1 MEKQRVLIVEDD
13 SFTRVTLGVT
23 VRALGC
29 DVIGEVDSV
38 TQALRIARDK
48 QPSVAV
54 LDLDLGAGPTGI
66 DLARALRRSL
76 PDIGIVMLSTYE
88 EPRLIGPGQ
97 PDLPVGTI
105 YLVKRSLA
113 DPHVLGWALRQST
126 DRETWASPSAPDRRT
141 AALTALSDQQ
151 IEIMRLV
158 AAGLSNAEIGRRRC
172 MTEAA
177 VGKAVARLIR
187 QLDLRASQDQ
197 NQRVLIAQRYFEL
210 TGATSA
216 RRT

>member
-1 MEKQRVLIVEDD
+1 M
-13 SFTRVTLGVT
+13 
-23 VRALGC
+23 
-29 DVIGEVDSV
+29 
-38 TQALRIARDK
+38 
-48 QPSVAV
+48 
-54 LDLDLGAGPTGI
+54 
-66 DLARALRRSL
+66 
-76 PDIGIVMLSTYE
+76 
-88 EPRLIGPGQ
+88 
-97 PDLPVGTI
+97 
-105 YLVKRSLA
+105 
-113 DPHVLGWALRQST
+113 
-126 DRETWASPSAPDRRT
+126 
-141 AALTALSDQQ
+141 TALSDQQ